1 MDLEQ
6 RGIGVVA
13 RFFEAFATLAAEHS
27 ILKWRIL
34 AVSTGATSTT
44 NAMAYG
50 VSARSLWRGSRQYA
64 TNTKYLPN
72 GFCSA
77 KARCLTNKKEAE

>member
-27 ILKWRIL
+27 ILEVVRRRYRRLRLLVIPL
-34 AVSTGATSTT
+34 
-44 NAMAYG
+44 
-50 VSARSLWRGSRQYA
+50 SAIY
-64 TNTKYLPN
+64 
-72 GFCSA
+72 
-77 KARCLTNKKEAE
+77 

>member
-27 ILKWRIL
+27 ILEVANTCGFNRRNLYKKRSGRGGVRTIPVAWLSVICDKYK
-34 AVSTGATSTT
+34 VSPEWLLLGKGEMF
-44 NAMAYG
+44 N
-50 VSARSLWRGSRQYA
+50 
-64 TNTKYLPN
+64 
-72 GFCSA
+72 
-77 KARCLTNKKEAE
+77 

>member
-27 ILKWRIL
+27 ILE
-34 AVSTGATSTT
+34 VSNTCGFDRRNLYNKRNGVWGKRTIPVAWLS
-44 NAMAYG
+44 ALVAYYG
-50 VSARSLWRGSRQYA
+50 VSAEWLLIGKGEMF
-64 TNTKYLPN
+64 N
-72 GFCSA
+72 
-77 KARCLTNKKEAE
+77 